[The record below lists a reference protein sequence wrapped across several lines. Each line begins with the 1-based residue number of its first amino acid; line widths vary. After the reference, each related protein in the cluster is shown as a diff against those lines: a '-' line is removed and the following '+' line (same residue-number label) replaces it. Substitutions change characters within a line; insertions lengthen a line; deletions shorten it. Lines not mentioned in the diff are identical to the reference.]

1 MSDRLSRIEARLG
14 AIDQAL
20 ADVNQR
26 LDALE
31 AGGLRSPA
39 VLSGTLAPAIGDTP
53 VPLLSAG
60 RPDFSSLVS
69 LVGRTFVVLGGA
81 YLLRALTESGRLP
94 SRGGVV
100 LGLAYAIAWFGA
112 ADRAGVTRPL
122 SGLFHGLAAVVISL
136 PLLWEASAHFRLLSP
151 TTSAAMLLVIT
162 GLALGVAWHRHLESL
177 AGVAVIGSI
186 VATAAFVVATG
197 NVLPFAAGLTVLGAS
212 TLWLSDARAWP
223 WLRWPPALAA
233 DLAALLLVGRAVVVP
248 PPDPHGAVIALLLA
262 LVAVYVGSVVWRT
275 LVSSQ
280 RVRAFDV
287 LQTPSSVGIGLLGAL
302 TVAGEGSSGSLALG
316 AVGLIG
322 AAASYAAVEILRRR
336 SDARANVVFFSM
348 LAVALLLIGSG
359 AILSGPALVA
369 WYGGLAVVAAVLGWR
384 ETEPQW
390 SLQAAVVGFAMA
402 IASGMLVWAAHVWF
416 ASGPWLPVTA
426 AQVATVAVAAACL
439 AIPPKKVET
448 APAGV
453 QLPLLASVSRF
464 MLAVVLLV
472 GGGGITVWWLGP
484 FVAGR
489 PIDAGVFA
497 SMTTVVLAGSAVAV
511 AAVFRFTSWVEFRWL
526 VYPVLVAGGLK
537 LIADDFRH
545 STPSTLFAALAVYG
559 VALILAPRIL
569 RRS

>member
-1 MSDRLSRIEARLG
+1 M
-14 AIDQAL
+14 
-20 ADVNQR
+20 
-26 LDALE
+26 
-31 AGGLRSPA
+31 
-39 VLSGTLAPAIGDTP
+39 
-53 VPLLSAG
+53 
-60 RPDFSSLVS
+60 
-69 LVGRTFVVLGGA
+69 
-81 YLLRALTESGRLP
+81 
-94 SRGGVV
+94 
-100 LGLAYAIAWFGA
+100 
-112 ADRAGVTRPL
+112 
-122 SGLFHGLAAVVISL
+122 
-136 PLLWEASAHFRLLSP
+136 
-151 TTSAAMLLVIT
+151 
-162 GLALGVAWHRHLESL
+162 
-177 AGVAVIGSI
+177 
-186 VATAAFVVATG
+186 
-197 NVLPFAAGLTVLGAS
+197 
-212 TLWLSDARAWP
+212 
-223 WLRWPPALAA
+223 
-233 DLAALLLVGRAVVVP
+233 
-248 PPDPHGAVIALLLA
+248 
-262 LVAVYVGSVVWRT
+262 YVGSVVWRT

-416 ASGPWLPVTA
+416 VLPA
-426 AQVATVAVAAACL
+426 RGCPS
-439 AIPPKKVET
+439 PPRRSRR
-448 APAGV
+448 
-453 QLPLLASVSRF
+453 LPLPRRAWPSRRRKWKPLPPACRCHSSQASPDSCWLSCF
-464 MLAVVLLV
+464 SV